1 MLKTRQSLI
10 EYRYEYVDM
19 NCFSCVPNIHGHL
32 PLSPAFAACPGALP
46 TWIVPKIHLT
56 D

>member
-19 NCFSCVPNIHGHL
+19 NCFSSVPNIHGHL
-32 PLSPAFAACPGALP
+32 PLSCWPQPLDSSGHSPDKFN
-46 TWIVPKIHLT
+46 
-56 D
+56 